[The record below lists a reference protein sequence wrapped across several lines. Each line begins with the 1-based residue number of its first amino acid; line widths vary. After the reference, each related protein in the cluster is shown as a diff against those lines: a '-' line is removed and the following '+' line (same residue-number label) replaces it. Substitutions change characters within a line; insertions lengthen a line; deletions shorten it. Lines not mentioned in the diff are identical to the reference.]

1 MEILWDLPKQ
11 EVLQILE
18 EFHKKSLI
26 VKKYNATLKC
36 NVYGIHDLL
45 LYHLKDKMLDKDA
58 LEVCNNYFYLNIFQD
73 ISQLYLQPFSLK
85 VNLQRMLFL
94 RKYRFKILASELHT
108 AVHLLNP

>member
-1 MEILWDLPKQ
+1 MIHLWISNKNLFQVLEILWDLPKQ

-45 LYHLKDKMLDKDA
+45 LYHLKNKMLDEEA
-58 LEVCNNYFYLNIFQD
+58 LEVCNDYFYLNIF
-73 ISQLYLQPFSLK
+73 K
-85 VNLQRMLFL
+85 V
-94 RKYRFKILASELHT
+94 
-108 AVHLLNP
+108 LLGSNVCAGK

>member
-45 LYHLKDKMLDKDA
+45 LYHLKNKMLDKEA
-58 LEVCNNYFYLNIFQD
+58 LEVCNNYFSSNIFKD
-73 ISQLYLQPFSLK
+73 TSQPYFQPFFLELK
-85 VNLQRMLFL
+85 IVQGSKLTGTVITPNMEYLLHSFLF
-94 RKYRFKILASELHT
+94 
-108 AVHLLNP
+108 